1 MPQPRN
7 PYTLL
12 IIGTA
17 IGAVLGAVIGIA
29 IGQSA
34 ASAGARVTSVRTV
47 VSTRTIR
54 VAGLGGAPTSAST
67 RTQSTDTTTTATSTD
82 TTPSFTST
90 TDTTPSFTT
99 TTDTTL
105 TTPTTTTDTGTS
117 SVAPNDVPPT
127 DPYNPPAN
135 FCKTHVCAPGFSKG
149 FGFVV
154 QCADGVW
161 SMQGGQTT
169 VCRND
174 GGVP

>member
-1 MPQPRN
+1 VQPPRN
-7 PYTLL
+7 PFTLL

-54 VAGLGGAPTSAST
+54 VAGFGGASTTAST
-67 RTQSTDTTTTATSTD
+67 QTTPTDTTTTDTTTA

-90 TDTTPSFTT
+90 TDTTATTPSFTT
-99 TTDTTL
+99 PTD
-105 TTPTTTTDTGTS
+105 TTTTDTGTS
-117 SVAPNDVPPT
+117 AVAPNDVPPT
-127 DPYNPPAN
+127 DPYNPPAD
-135 FCKTHVCAPGFSKG
+135 FCKTHVCAPSFSKG

-161 SMQGGQTT
+161 SMQGGQKT

-174 GGVP
+174 GGLP